1 MRLALIVDDHQS
13 VRTTIR
19 SLLDGYA
26 TQVCGEAENG
36 KEAVG
41 KVKELE
47 PDPVLLDINM
57 PVLNGVGVAFASL
70 SWSRLA

>member
-1 MRLALIVDDHQS
+1 M
-13 VRTTIR
+13 
-19 SLLDGYA
+19 
-26 TQVCGEAENG
+26 QVCGEAENG